1 MLPTPLPVPLPAN
14 LIVVPWHDPVVEAVG
29 FEARS
34 PYVELFWLGILGPTS
49 TWLLRRLV
57 SGLDAYPDGYELDL
71 AETANALG
79 LSLTAGTHS
88 PFGKALNRCIMFGMA
103 HHVAGGIAVRRQIP
117 PLSLRHLRKLP
128 HHLQIAHADWIARP
142 RGGADLTRAVE
153 LANAM
158 IRTGDEPHQVARQ
171 LMSVGIPP
179 READEAA
186 RRCAGEAPGQGGDGG

>member
-1 MLPTPLPVPLPAN
+1 MLPTSTAVPLPTPLAPT
-14 LIVVPWHDPVVEAVG
+14 LIVVPWRDPVVEAVG
-29 FEARS
+29 YDARS
-34 PYVELFWLGILGPTS
+34 PYVELFWLGIIGPTS

-103 HHVAGGIAVRRQIP
+103 HHVAGGIAVRRLIP

-128 HHLQIAHADWIARP
+128 DHLQLAHVQWAERRDN
-142 RGGADLTRAVE
+142 DEVNLERAVE
-153 LANAM
+153 LAGAM
-158 IRTGDEPHQVARQ
+158 IRTGDEPHQLERQ

-179 READEAA
+179 REATEVAK
-186 RRCAGEAPGQGGDGG
+186 RWR